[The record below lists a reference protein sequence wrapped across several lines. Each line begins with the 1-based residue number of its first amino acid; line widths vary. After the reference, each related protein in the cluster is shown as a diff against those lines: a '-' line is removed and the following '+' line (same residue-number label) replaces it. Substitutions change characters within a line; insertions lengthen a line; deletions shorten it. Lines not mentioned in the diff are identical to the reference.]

1 MLGLGAESLRLLP
14 VDDAFR
20 IDVDAL
26 KAAIAADRAAGHQP
40 ACIIAS
46 AGTVNSGAVDPLD
59 DLADMAAAEGLWLHV
74 DGAIGAL
81 AALAPDLRPKLA
93 GMERADSIAL
103 DFHKWLYVQFEAGCV
118 LVRDE
123 AAHRGTFS
131 LMPEYLASHGERGIA
146 AGSHWP
152 NEYGVQLQR
161 NFRALKI
168 WMSIR
173 EHGVEKYGRLISQNA
188 QQARYL
194 AALVES
200 TPGLELV
207 APVDLNIV
215 CFRFNPGDRDEAALN
230 ALNQEILLRLHE
242 SGVAAPSYTTLRGRY
257 ALRAAITNH
266 RSRRE
271 DFDILVREVM
281 RIAAELT

>member
-1 MLGLGAESLRLLP
+1 M
-14 VDDAFR
+14 
-20 IDVDAL
+20 
-26 KAAIAADRAAGHQP
+26 P
-40 ACIIAS
+40 ASFGRRSGAS

-59 DLADMAAAEGLWLHV
+59 TLADLAAAEGLWLHV

-81 AALAPDLRPKLA
+81 AALTPDLRPKLA
-93 GMERADSIAL
+93 GMERADSVAL
-103 DFHKWLYVQFEAGCV
+103 DFHKWMYMQFEAGCV

-131 LMPEYLASHGERGIA
+131 LTPEYLESHGERGIA
-146 AGSHWP
+146 AGTHWP
-152 NEYGVQLQR
+152 NEYGVQLTR

-168 WMSIR
+168 WMSMR

-266 RSRRE
+266 RSRLE

-281 RIAAELT
+281 RIAAEVV

>member
-1 MLGLGAESLRLLP
+1 MR
-14 VDDAFR
+14 R
-20 IDVDAL
+20 
-26 KAAIAADRAAGHQP
+26 GHQP

-46 AGTVNSGAVDPLD
+46 AGTVNSGAVDPLAA
-59 DLADMAAAEGLWLHV
+59 LADLAAAEGLWLHV

-93 GMERADSIAL
+93 GMERADSVAL
-103 DFHKWLYVQFEAGCV
+103 DFHKWMYMQFEAGCV

-131 LMPEYLASHGERGIA
+131 LTPEYLDSHGERGIA

-152 NEYGVQLQR
+152 NEYGVQLTR

-194 AALVES
+194 GRFGRVDTRPRTRGA
-200 TPGLELV
+200 GRLE
-207 APVDLNIV
+207 
-215 CFRFNPGDRDEAALN
+215 
-230 ALNQEILLRLHE
+230 
-242 SGVAAPSYTTLRGRY
+242 
-257 ALRAAITNH
+257 H
-266 RSRRE
+266 RVFPLQPR
-271 DFDILVREVM
+271 
-281 RIAAELT
+281 